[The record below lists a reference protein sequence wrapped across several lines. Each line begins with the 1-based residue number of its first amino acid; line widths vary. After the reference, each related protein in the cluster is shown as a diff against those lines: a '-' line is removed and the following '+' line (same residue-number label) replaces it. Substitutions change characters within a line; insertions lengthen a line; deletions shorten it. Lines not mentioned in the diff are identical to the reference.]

1 MNFFWIA
8 GIISIAVL
16 IYFMDSA
23 DFGFNILNGA
33 YEQVLYWLRGERY
46 MEKVR
51 WMEHTFNW
59 IGQSLF
65 INFVCEQDNQ
75 LRKLCNRALV
85 A

>member
-23 DFGFNILNGA
+23 DFGFNILNGT

-51 WMEHTFNW
+51 WMEHTF
-59 IGQSLF
+59 I
-65 INFVCEQDNQ
+65 
-75 LRKLCNRALV
+75 
-85 A
+85 

>member
-23 DFGFNILNGA
+23 DFGFNILNGT
-33 YEQVLYWLRGERY
+33 YEEVLYWLRGERY

-51 WMEHTFNW
+51 WMEHMHIYLDWTK
-59 IGQSLF
+59 
-65 INFVCEQDNQ
+65 FVYKFC
-75 LRKLCNRALV
+75 L
-85 A
+85 

>member
-51 WMEHTFNW
+51 WMEHTFIW

-65 INFVCEQDNQ
+65 IKFVCEQDNQ